1 MTDKEINSLKNK
13 RVNIATKIKDWY
25 SKGKNAKEYAI
36 KYNELTRI
44 LNENGCNLTITK
56 PYFNA
61 DWWDDNY
68 TESILQPTVDVKACK
83 IKTEK
88 ECIQECTQRT
98 NTIELVDNKIKD
110 INYYTI
116 CLAWSNKDT
125 QCASCTINLIK
136 NCFNDLGLK
145 EITNDCYQFGEGAE
159 NLIKYRYIGNDESF
173 QIIKTFAQ
181 SILDNNNENSAAI
194 YGKKINF

>member
-1 MTDKEINSLKNK
+1 MNSKEINDLKRKRASL
-13 RVNIATKIKDWY
+13 ATKIREWKER
-25 SKGKNAKEYAI
+25 GKNAKEFAI
-36 KYNELTRI
+36 EYQNITEKLQQYG
-44 LNENGCNLTITK
+44 LNVFIGADYLKADYWDNPWGALKPTEN
-56 PYFNA
+56 
-61 DWWDDNY
+61 
-68 TESILQPTVDVKACK
+68 VKACK

-88 ECIQECTQRT
+88 ECIRECVQNV
-98 NTIELVDNKIKD
+98 NTVELIDNKIKD

-116 CLAWSNKDT
+116 CLAWSNKDS

>member
-44 LNENGCNLTITK
+44 LNENGCNLNITK
-56 PYFNA
+56 PFFNVE
-61 DWWDDNY
+61 WWDNNY
-68 TESILQPTVDVKACK
+68 TENVLQSTVDVNVCK

-88 ECIQECTQRT
+88 EYIQHT
-98 NTIELVDNKIKD
+98 NITELVDNKIKD

-181 SILDNNNENSAAI
+181 SVLDNNNENSAAI

>member
-1 MTDKEINSLKNK
+1 MTDKEINDLKRKRTSL
-13 RVNIATKIKDWY
+13 ATKIREWKER
-25 SKGKNAKEYAI
+25 GKNAKELAI
-36 KYNELTRI
+36 EYQNITEKLQQYGLNVFIGADYLKVDYWDNPWGTLKLT
-44 LNENGCNLTITK
+44 EN
-56 PYFNA
+56 
-61 DWWDDNY
+61 
-68 TESILQPTVDVKACK
+68 VKACK

-88 ECIQECTQRT
+88 ECILECAQNT
-98 NTIELVDNKIKD
+98 NTIELVDNKIKA

-125 QCASCTINLIK
+125 QCTSCTINLIK